1 MGIRV
6 PMIAVSPWSKG
17 GWVNS
22 QVFDHTSLIR
32 LLEARFGDEYPG
44 ITENNITPWRR
55 AVAGDLTSSFNF
67 KSPNDGKVQLPSTI
81 AYRPPDDERHPSYI
95 PVPPTVQA
103 MPQQESG
110 IRPARAVPYVCSVSG
125 AVVAGQNAFQIQFA
139 NQGTY
144 TAVYQVYT
152 GAGEFAPRTYTVSP
166 NAEVSDT
173 WNYEAINQSQYN
185 LLVFGPN
192 GFYRVF
198 KGSFG
203 AAAADLQTQ
212 ITYDITRKGIHLEVA
227 NAGSALT
234 QVRLLDFY
242 TQQTTQRSVEP
253 NQSFTEFWSLERFSG
268 WYDITIEAEADST
281 FQKRLAGHLETGE
294 DSMTDP
300 AFSSSATQP
309 AVQ

>member
-1 MGIRV
+1 
-6 PMIAVSPWSKG
+6 
-17 GWVNS
+17 
-22 QVFDHTSLIR
+22 
-32 LLEARFGDEYPG
+32 
-44 ITENNITPWRR
+44 
-55 AVAGDLTSSFNF
+55 
-67 KSPNDGKVQLPSTI
+67 VQLPSTI
-81 AYRPPDDERHPSYI
+81 ADRPPDDERHPSYI

-103 MPQQESG
+103 LPQQESG
-110 IRPARAVPYVCSVSG
+110 IRPARAVPYVCSVAG
-125 AVVAGQNAFQIQFA
+125 AVLAGQDAFQIQFA
-139 NQGTY
+139 NHGTY

-173 WNYEAINQSQYN
+173 WNYGTVNQYN

-203 AAAADLQTQ
+203 AGAADLQTQ
-212 ITYDITRKGIHLEVA
+212 ITYDITRKGINLEVA

-234 QVRLLDFY
+234 QVRMFDYY

-253 NQSFTEFWSLERFSG
+253 NQSFTEFWSLERFYG
-268 WYDITIEAEADST
+268 WYDITIAVETDST

-300 AFSSSATQP
+300 ALDGSLTQP